1 MRARQ
6 TTVRVFT
13 LFLVL
18 SAAYLAVWH
27 LMNPLTRT
35 EMTYAVLYT
44 YLARPL
50 FWFCVGGIGVW
61 TLKRAFPALNR
72 PLSHPVRTLLTVLT
86 ILCIAFYLV
95 SLCLPPLFLVW
106 VYIPWVFILPGAM
119 ALHLLTAD

>member
-6 TTVRVFT
+6 ITVRVFT

-27 LMNPLTRT
+27 RMNPLTRT
-35 EMTYAVLYT
+35 EMTYAVLYA

-50 FWFCVGGIGVW
+50 FWFCVGGIGIWV
-61 TLKRAFPALNR
+61 LKRAFPARNR
-72 PLSHPVRTLLTVLT
+72 SLSHSVRTLLTV
-86 ILCIAFYLV
+86 LV

-119 ALHLLTAD
+119 ALYLLTTD